1 MKENDNR
8 GGGQGK
14 IARITESKSYQYI
27 YILYSIS
34 IGNIYKRDK
43 RNL

>member
-14 IARITESKSYQYI
+14 IARKTESKSYQYVCFVQ
-27 YILYSIS
+27 
-34 IGNIYKRDK
+34 YKYWEH
-43 RNL
+43 L